1 MWMIGELF
9 SRLDLLAYVHGV
21 LRWACRGTPTQWPQV
36 GTNFIEDQPDDQ
48 AARPSRFAID
58 VSTAAQVIPIDAAC
72 SDEGRLH
79 CWPVVG
85 IRVDSTAAS
94 LHAHLG
100 DSCEGNADE
109 KQQVGQI
116 QCSAAAVR
124 LVEQQASDVV
134 QLPRSAVSLPAP
146 VPLSLSIHPTL
157 SAVSLT

>member
-85 IRVDSTAAS
+85 IRVDSTAA
-94 LHAHLG
+94 LL
-100 DSCEGNADE
+100 
-109 KQQVGQI
+109 KYM
-116 QCSAAAVR
+116 
-124 LVEQQASDVV
+124 
-134 QLPRSAVSLPAP
+134 
-146 VPLSLSIHPTL
+146 PT
-157 SAVSLT
+157 